1 MKAPSIN
8 VHTGTCTSAQDTD
21 LNNTPTTKN
30 TRTSAQV
37 RLEDGAATSLPLK
50 PLQNILKLETSFC
63 FSANKTQWLEPWW
76 RFSWTERPTQM
87 HAVWT
92 PRQTTQ
98 PPHFIHGL
106 TFCVCL
112 LCSFV
117 LPKKP
122 SKSTPVHD
130 AVAAALSHRHH
141 LIIQVRAIP
150 IQIPISWATTS
161 EELDP
166 WWTARPLLFAT
177 IRIFFFCGWYLAW
190 SRRVPVVKS
199 RWRVRIQPP
208 QVLWEGTR
216 RGGTLS
222 KLGTCSLARP
232 WGSPGTVTIP
242 QYSFL

>member
-30 TRTSAQV
+30 ARTSAQA
-37 RLEDGAATSLPLK
+37 RLRDGAATSLPWK
-50 PLQNILKLETSFC
+50 PLQNILKFTNSFC

-92 PRQTTQ
+92 PRQSTQ

-166 WWTARPLLFAT
+166 WRTARPLLFAT
-177 IRIFFFCGWYLAW
+177 IRILFFL
-190 SRRVPVVKS
+190 RVIFGMIETSSDIKL

-208 QVLWEGTR
+208 
-216 RGGTLS
+216 
-222 KLGTCSLARP
+222 
-232 WGSPGTVTIP
+232 
-242 QYSFL
+242 